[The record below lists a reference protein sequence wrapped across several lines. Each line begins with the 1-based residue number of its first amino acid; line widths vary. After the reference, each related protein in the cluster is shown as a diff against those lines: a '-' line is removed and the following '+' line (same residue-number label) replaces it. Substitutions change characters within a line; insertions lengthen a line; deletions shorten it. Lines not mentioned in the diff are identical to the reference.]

1 MGGFI
6 DDTVGLDEGEGRVC
20 CYECLEGA
28 WDESVG
34 CGFGEI
40 VLGGHP
46 VEF

>member
-1 MGGFI
+1 
-6 DDTVGLDEGEGRVC
+6 
-20 CYECLEGA
+20 LEGA